1 MQFTQKETKPGRE
14 GTKIKNSN
22 QSKGVSPGFALTY
35 MNHYVESS
43 MLA

>member
-1 MQFTQKETKPGRE
+1 MQFTQEETKPGRE

-22 QSKGVSPGFALTY
+22 QSQGVNPGFALTY
-35 MNHYVESS
+35 MTHSVELS